1 MAIAGAAGRRLRAVA
16 AGLAAGEVALAPAA
30 ATTTADDDTTDPH
43 PPLGSVEGIAP
54 PLRSFT
60 VAELLPPSSQ
70 PAPSGEAAEFPTAAL
85 PDEHPA
91 VMQFRRLGY
100 VAIED
105 ALSGAALER
114 VVGTFRRAQ
123 PHAEAVWQA
132 MTQDHTSRAFLA
144 GDSKETVQQYFD
156 LPREDV
162 VDPIEA
168 WNSGAWGGFLVTQ
181 RAEDFDSYML
191 ALNNALVMPLL
202 QALVGP
208 ALHIMEAGARTV
220 MPQPLGYVQENGG
233 YTSWHRDYVRSLYYT
248 IDYRLYTIYA
258 RLHRRTAAL
267 PRYATIMT
275 T

>member
-1 MAIAGAAGRRLRAVA
+1 MTLRTPTRR
-16 AGLAAGEVALAPAA
+16 
-30 ATTTADDDTTDPH
+30 
-43 PPLGSVEGIAP
+43 LGSVEGIAP

-60 VAELLPPSSQ
+60 VAELLLPSSQ

-91 VMQFRRLGY
+91 VVQFRRLGY

-168 WNSGAWGGFLVTQ
+168 WNSGAWGGFQNGTLRRQLLYAIRLDSPPERTRPAHGKVYCAYRSRLTATVRVSVTPSS
-181 RAEDFDSYML
+181 D
-191 ALNNALVMPLL
+191 
-202 QALVGP
+202 
-208 ALHIMEAGARTV
+208 RT
-220 MPQPLGYVQENGG
+220 
-233 YTSWHRDYVRSLYYT
+233 SKS
-248 IDYRLYTIYA
+248 
-258 RLHRRTAAL
+258 
-267 PRYATIMT
+267 
-275 T
+275 